1 MNRNAVIFVIFLG
14 TLFISVSS
22 IVGANPG
29 AVVFIKTHYA
39 PTSQFKDPTATY
51 DGYTPG
57 TNIRYHLYLNVTT
70 TLGGSVVAITNLT
83 ITDTLPAGETY
94 VSGSQLSDPAAVS
107 FSAVGQVLTWN
118 WSSTVLNTVVN
129 PPETPAG
136 QRYEATVEYNATVG
150 SAVPNNTYL
159 TNNVVAKYDEVVP
172 HVLLQPGV
180 SDTIWIANPLQP
192 IPEAPL
198 GTIPTML
205 ALLAALGTAVRLKK
219 SKPKI
224 IP

>member
-1 MNRNAVIFVIFLG
+1 LG

-22 IVGANPG
+22 IVSANPG
-29 AVVFIKTHYA
+29 SVVFIKTHYA
-39 PTSQFKDPTATY
+39 PTSTFMDPTNTY

-70 TLGGSVVAITNLT
+70 TGVSAAAITNLT
-83 ITDTLPAGETY
+83 MTDTLPAGENY

-107 FSAVGQVLTWN
+107 FSIIGQVLTWN

-136 QRYEATVEYNATVG
+136 QRYEATVEYNATV
-150 SAVPNNTYL
+150 SSSVPYNTYL
-159 TNNVVAKYDEVVP
+159 TNTAVAKYNQVVP
-172 HVLLQPGV
+172 DLLSQPGA

-192 IPEAPL
+192 VPEAPL

-205 ALLAALGTAVRLKK
+205 ALLAALGTAMRLKK